1 MKLTTLTI
9 SALCAL
15 ATTLVVHAG
24 PSDSKDMKQTAQTN
38 LADSDAGF
46 YVAAYGGAN
55 FSTDYGD
62 RHASLNGSG
71 STPDN
76 VHSEVGAVGGI
87 KGGYNF
93 NSFAVSSGLRLQPAV
108 EVEGLYIG
116 MGSKYTSPSPGYN
129 DSTSWNNA
137 AGFVNGIIRFKLTDA
152 GFFSKLT
159 PYLGVGVGAEYLSA
173 HTDLNL
179 AGGGHPGDVGN
190 DDVDFAVQGLAGLD
204 YAICNHISLF
214 TEYKFIDALGA
225 GFNSATSAGQYRFA
239 PNQIQQNLATVGVK
253 SSF

>member
-9 SALCAL
+9 SSLCAL

-24 PSDSKDMKQTAQTN
+24 PTDSKDMKQASQTN
-38 LADSDAGF
+38 LAASDAGF

-62 RHASLNGSG
+62 RHSSLGGSG

-76 VHSEVGAVGGI
+76 VHSDVGAVGGI

-93 NSFAVSSGLRLQPAV
+93 ASFPVCNGLRLQPAV

-137 AGFVNGIIRFKLTDA
+137 AGFVNGILRFKLTDE

-159 PYLGVGVGAEYLSA
+159 PYVGVGVGAEYLTA
-173 HTDLNL
+173 HTDLNI
-179 AGGGHPGDVGN
+179 AGGGHPGDVG
-190 DDVDFAVQGLAGLD
+190 DEDVAFAVQGLVGLD

-214 TEYKFIDALGA
+214 TEYKFIDAIGSS
-225 GFNSATSAGQYRFA
+225 FTSDTSAGQYRFA

-253 SSF
+253 YSF